1 MFVIFD
7 RITGEPL
14 VVSTCSDDRKTV
26 IAERAIILLSSHEA
40 GVSALRKIFGK
51 DDDWNLSRFD
61 VRESQGSEFEA
72 FCQLRRSSGVDQ
84 FCDETGKLLSEKEI
98 RPLIGIRDDG

>member
-7 RITGEPL
+7 SITGEPL
-14 VVSTCSDDRKTV
+14 VVKITDDDDRKTV
-26 IAERAIILLSSHEA
+26 IADRAIILLSSYES
-40 GVSALRKIFGK
+40 GVSELRKMFGK
-51 DDDWNLSRFD
+51 DDVWNLSRFD
-61 VRESQGSEFEA
+61 IRKCENTFAA
-72 FCQLRRSSGVDQ
+72 FCELRKRVDQ